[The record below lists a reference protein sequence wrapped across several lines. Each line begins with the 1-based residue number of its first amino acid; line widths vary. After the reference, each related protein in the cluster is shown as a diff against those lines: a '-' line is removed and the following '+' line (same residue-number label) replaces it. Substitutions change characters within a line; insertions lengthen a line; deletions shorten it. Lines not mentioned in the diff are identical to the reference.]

1 MNLNSYTS
9 EIYFDFTLKRDST
22 FWLILR
28 SNNSFDKY
36 TCILRITKVDKSQ
49 KVFASMGTFIT
60 GDNSESIFKVFLKQQ
75 LLNISADPNKI
86 YKDNNFSRI
95 KGILIDQGQEKILT
109 KLFCT
114 LYLK

>member
-1 MNLNSYTS
+1 
-9 EIYFDFTLKRDST
+9 
-22 FWLILR
+22 
-28 SNNSFDKY
+28 
-36 TCILRITKVDKSQ
+36 
-49 KVFASMGTFIT
+49 MGTFIT
-60 GDNSESIFKVFLKQQ
+60 GENSESIFKVFLKQQ

-114 LYLK
+114 LYLKWVNDDKTENLISGSFFLPFLQNYHIMLAGNFI